1 MFIQYSFTEVVN
13 RFLKDKECLQNFIE
27 TLEIPSLKESEILS
41 ASFIEDCEFTNSICK
56 VDDEIIEG
64 FVITCKDYDIIFVS
78 PSFSHMRF
86 WGFRNFFGFKCGQK
100 HCFLNDGKTRY
111 FVNVTTHESMET
123 YNIFKNFYLYN
134 IENPSKELQNWLE
147 VFYEL

>member
-1 MFIQYSFTEVVN
+1 MFIQHSFTEVVN
-13 RFLKDKECLQNFIE
+13 KFLESKECLQNFIE

-41 ASFIEDCEFTNSICK
+41 ANFIEDCDLTKSICE

-64 FVITCKDYDIIFVS
+64 FVITCNDYDIIFVS
-78 PSFSHMRF
+78 PSFSYLRF

-100 HCFLNDGKTRY
+100 HYFLNDGKTRY
-111 FVNVTTHESMET
+111 FVNVTTHKSMET

-134 IENPSKELQNWLE
+134 IKNPSKELQNWLE
-147 VFYEL
+147 VFYEF